1 MMLRIFP
8 YPILSAV
15 LAVSW
20 MLLITEFSLAHAL
33 LALFLAW
40 GIPRLC
46 APFVDHLSKIRS
58 YPAALRL
65 TLLVTW
71 DIVVANVAVAK
82 LVLGPIQK
90 LRPAFL
96 AVPLDTQSSQAQVLF
111 ASIITMTPGTVSAD
125 FSDDHKILY
134 VHALDCEDPHA
145 MIADMKSRYEQ
156 PLKEIFGC

>member
-8 YPILSAV
+8 YPILSLV
-15 LAVSW
+15 LAISW

-40 GIPRLC
+40 AIPKLC
-46 APFVDHLSKIRS
+46 APFVDHLPKIQS
-58 YPAALRL
+58 YAAALRL
-65 TLLVTW
+65 VFVVTW
-71 DIVVANVAVAK
+71 DIVVANVAVAR
-82 LVLGPIQK
+82 LVLGSPSK

-96 AVPLDTQSSQAQVLF
+96 EVPLDTQNPQAQALF

-125 FSDDHKILY
+125 FSDDHKTLY
-134 VHALDCEDPHA
+134 VHALDCEDA
-145 MIADMKSRYEQ
+145 QGMIDDMKSRYER

>member
-1 MMLRIFP
+1 MMRRLFP

-15 LAVSW
+15 LAICW
-20 MLLITEFSLAHAL
+20 LLLITEFSLAHVL

-46 APFVDHLSKIRS
+46 APFVDHLPRIRS

-65 TLLVTW
+65 VFLVTW
-71 DIVVANVAVAK
+71 DIVVANVAVAR
-82 LVLGPIQK
+82 LVLGPTEK

-96 AVPLDTQSSQAQVLF
+96 EVPLDTQNPQAQVLF

-125 FSDDHKILY
+125 FSDDQKILY
-134 VHALDCEDPHA
+134 VHALDCEDAQA
-145 MIADMKSRYEQ
+145 MVADMKSRYER

>member
-8 YPILSAV
+8 YPILSLV
-15 LAVSW
+15 LAISW

-40 GIPRLC
+40 AIPKLC
-46 APFVDHLSKIRS
+46 APFVDHLPKIQS
-58 YPAALRL
+58 YAAALRL
-65 TLLVTW
+65 MFVVTW
-71 DIVVANVAVAK
+71 DIVVANVAVAR
-82 LVLGPIQK
+82 LVLGSPSK

-96 AVPLDTQSSQAQVLF
+96 EVPLDTQNPQAQVLF

-125 FSDDHKILY
+125 FSDDHKTLY
-134 VHALDCEDPHA
+134 VHALDCEDAQA
-145 MIADMKSRYEQ
+145 MIDDMKSRYER